1 MQRKLEKILYIGFF
15 DEKVTRSVKFI
26 DLLINKNVKIIKFK
40 FSREERF
47 LFLKRLKKI
56 FNTILKEK
64 IDAIIYFSDFFSP
77 LIFFIKLLSKIKHV
91 PFVNKFD
98 ISGLY
103 YKLDRNCNKISYFQY
118 LKSFIFDKV
127 ELTLAD
133 AIVFLT
139 NAQLNHFQKRFNIH
153 KKKCFSLYLGTNE
166 SIFYPRKKKK
176 SMESPIIVGYWGSYI
191 PLHGVK
197 YIIEAARLL
206 KNDKN
211 IKFLML
217 GKGPT
222 FNYAVNQKE
231 RYSLENIDIL
241 GFLPFNEFIENISKI
256 DISLGIFGNSE
267 KANWCITNK
276 VYEAI
281 AMGFPV
287 ITRISSAT
295 RELFENKENVILC
308 KPADPKSL
316 SQAIIK
322 LASNKNLREKVGLN
336 AQILFSK
343 KCSDSKLG
351 NDLYFLIERLIY
363 RNNTR

>member
-1 MQRKLEKILYIGFF
+1 MSRNLKKILYIGFYNQ
-15 DEKVTRSVKFI
+15 KITRSVKFI
-26 DLLINKNVKIIKFK
+26 DLLTKKNVKVIKFK
-40 FSREERF
+40 FSNRERF
-47 LFLKRLKKI
+47 FFLKRLKKV
-56 FNTILKEK
+56 FNIILKER

-77 LIFFIKLLSKIKHV
+77 LIFFIKLLSKIKCV
-91 PFVNKFD
+91 PLVNKFD

-103 YKLDRNCNKISYFQY
+103 YKLDRNYNKLGYFQY
-118 LKSFIFDKV
+118 LKSFIFDKL
-127 ELTLAD
+127 ELSLSN

-139 NAQLNHFQKRFNIH
+139 NAQLNYFQKRFNIK
-153 KKKCFSLYLGTNE
+153 KKKCFKLYLGTNE
-166 SIFYPRKKKK
+166 SIFYPRKLKK
-176 SMESPIIVGYWGSYI
+176 STELPIIIGYWGSYI

-206 KNDKN
+206 KANES
-211 IKFLML
+211 IKFIML

-222 FNYAVNQKE
+222 YNYAINLKE
-231 RYSLENIDIL
+231 TYNLDNIDIL
-241 GFLPFNEFIENISKI
+241 GFLPFKEFIEKISTI
-256 DISLGIFGNSE
+256 DISLGIFGNSA

-295 RELFENKENVILC
+295 LELFENKDNIILC

-336 AQILFSK
+336 AHLLFRN

-351 NDLYFLIERLIY
+351 NELYLLMKKLINRS
-363 RNNTR
+363 NTI